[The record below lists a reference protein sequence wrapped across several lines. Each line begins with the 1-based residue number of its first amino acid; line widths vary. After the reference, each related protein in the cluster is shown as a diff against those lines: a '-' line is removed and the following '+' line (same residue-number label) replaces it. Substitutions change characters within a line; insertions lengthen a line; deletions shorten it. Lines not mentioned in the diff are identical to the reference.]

1 MDTRSE
7 RPRPA
12 AHRPEALRRAALALR
27 QAQAL
32 EAGDEDLA
40 AAAACLEAAV
50 RELGPLPMLSRPLA
64 DLLCRLRR
72 WEAAVA
78 LCGAAVSAC
87 TDPRE
92 AATWQL
98 RLAEAY
104 ENLGRTEE
112 AVTALREALVGR
124 PRELRALQALQR
136 LHRSQHNDA
145 ALARALEGEL
155 AMRAGTEEIGLRLEL
170 AELLATKLQRGPEAL
185 VHLRRVLQLEPSDES
200 TRSRALELA
209 EALGAAEEQVA
220 LIDDA
225 LAQPRGPGQRAR
237 LLARQAALLTGPL
250 ARPDLALPRWR
261 EALLLDASIPGVG
274 EGLRTALESL
284 GDWRSLLD
292 RLHQESRTAGPEAR
306 RAILERAARLAAEHA
321 GPDAA
326 LPWLERMRA
335 EAPRDPTLLERMAA
349 LHRAAGRQEA
359 LLACIEA
366 ELALDPDAERE
377 GALRRE
383 RLALQRENRGAI
395 SPATPRANVA
405 ASPDHDGVDERIPP
419 VPIRLPVTRPES
431 EADAAGAA
439 QAAEQQLVALDPEAP
454 VFRERRLAL
463 AAELAH
469 LYADVLDD
477 VERALPHLRTL
488 VDAGA
493 GADGASGTRE
503 PPSWAEER
511 LLTLLRAQGSHL
523 ELVERLRAKLGRRP
537 DDPAG
542 WLELARLREQE
553 LSSFGA
559 AAEAYREALAR
570 GAKPAEVLPALQR
583 TAEALG
589 DWPEV
594 ARVLELQLAEEK
606 SGTERARL
614 FRTLGDVA
622 WRQLGATTRASR
634 AFAAALEA
642 DPRDLVSLRALQQL
656 LASMEDWRGT
666 LDLIESEIELLPPQ
680 ESTERRRLLLRAA
693 TLAAERV
700 GDPQRAI
707 RALEAADALAPL
719 DRVTR
724 LRLADLLRRAGPRE
738 RYVEVATALCDEP
751 GAGSDAP
758 TQLLLAGALRALGRL
773 DEAGRRV
780 KRALAAAPQVAAAWQ
795 LHAEIRHAEGAPDAA
810 AESLVRAAEHAA
822 PGAAVAHLLR
832 AAGWVAS
839 DDPVYAHALLERACA
854 RDAGSVAAHSARAR
868 SALGLGRREEAEEAA
883 VRAAELALSP
893 MERGETGAL
902 VEVALEVA
910 ASAQAA
916 GRLRR
921 AARLLDAI
929 RALEPRDP
937 AVLRAHATALRA
949 LGDWRAARRA
959 VAALLEAA
967 AEPQKDAELLLID
980 AEGLEH
986 EAALDEAAERFAE
999 ATQADPS
1006 LDAAWAGLARAH
1018 EQAGRPLDAIRA
1030 LDAWARASSSAGLT
1044 CRLRAA
1050 ELALRHDSGGSAEPR
1065 LRELIRIDPACSP
1078 ASQMLASHLL
1088 ATDRPGDALQ
1098 VATEALVRARGNPAL
1113 AALER
1118 LRARCFERLG
1128 RGDDACRCLA
1138 AVLAADPDAA
1148 DAARWQAAW
1157 LRARGAWPEA
1167 AAALEAFVATAQQPA
1182 PDALA
1187 EIWLELGQL
1196 RAGPLADVEGAR
1208 RACREALRLRPGLR
1222 PAREALADLLSRDAA
1237 HREEAIARHREL
1249 LEATPERVESLRA
1262 LTALAASTGE
1272 PQLAAD
1278 GHTLC
1283 AILGEDEADGREA
1296 TCLAL
1301 RVAPAPAL
1309 EHPVWERAR
1318 RIALAA
1324 RRSISRALEAS
1335 EVLEP
1340 PVADDPLARFRLAA
1354 VVAEAVL
1361 AGPALV
1367 PLRDDEVGA
1376 VLTVVTALAAE
1387 REVVSGD
1394 GRLVNALA
1402 GHLGRGV
1409 RRRVREAAASSSPEE
1424 IAEIDFAS
1432 WRQALRGLAHAVAL
1446 DETGGDLRAALAALS
1461 EDEAA
1466 ARQLVRRVVA
1476 AFGREVACRRTDD
1489 D

>member
-7 RPRPA
+7 RPGA
-12 AHRPEALRRAALALR
+12 GAQSPEALQRAALALR

-32 EAGDEDLA
+32 ETGGNDLA
-40 AAAACLEAAV
+40 AAVACLEAAV

-64 DLLCRLRR
+64 ELLCRLRR
-72 WEAAVA
+72 WEAAAA
-78 LCGAAVSAC
+78 LCSVAASAC

-92 AATWQL
+92 ASTWQL

-104 ENLGRTEE
+104 ENLGQTEE

-124 PRELRALQALQR
+124 PRELRALQSLQR
-136 LHRSQHNDA
+136 LHRSQRNDP

-185 VHLRRVLQLEPSDES
+185 VHFRRVLQLEPSDES

-261 EALLLDASIPGVG
+261 EALLLDATIPGAG

-284 GDWRSLLD
+284 GDWRALLD
-292 RLHQESRTAGPEAR
+292 RLHEESRSAGPEAR
-306 RAILERAARLAAEHA
+306 RAILERAARLAAEHE

-335 EAPRDPTLLERMAA
+335 EATDDPALLERMAA
-349 LHRAAGRQEA
+349 LHRAAGRREA

-366 ELALDPDAERE
+366 ALALDPDAERQD
-377 GALRRE
+377 
-383 RLALQRENRGAI
+383 ALQRERRALQRDNRGAI
-395 SPATPRANVA
+395 SLAPPRANGA
-405 ASPDHDGVDERIPP
+405 ARHGHESADQRIPP
-419 VPIRLPVTRPES
+419 APILIPGARPAS
-431 EADAAGAA
+431 RADATTSA
-439 QAAEQQLVALDPEAP
+439 QAAEQQLAALDSKAS

-463 AAELAH
+463 AAELAY
-469 LYADVLDD
+469 LYADVLNDF
-477 VERALPHLRTL
+477 ERALPHLRTL

-493 GADGASGTRE
+493 GAAGTRE

-511 LLTLLRAQGSHL
+511 LLTLLRAQGSPL
-523 ELVERLRAKLGRRP
+523 ELVARLGAKLGRRP
-537 DDPAG
+537 DDPAA

-570 GAKPAEVLPALQR
+570 GAVPAEVLPALKR

-594 ARVLELQLAEEK
+594 ARVLELQLAEEE
-606 SGTERARL
+606 SGPARARL
-614 FRTLGDVA
+614 FRTLGEVA

-666 LDLIESEIELLPPQ
+666 LDLIESEIELLSPQ

-707 RALEAADALAPL
+707 RALDAADALAPL
-719 DRVTR
+719 DRAAHV
-724 LRLADLLRRAGPRE
+724 RLAELLRRAGPCE

-751 GAGSDAP
+751 GAESDAP
-758 TQLLLAGALRALGRL
+758 TELLLAGALRALGRL
-773 DEAGRRV
+773 DEARRRV
-780 KRALAAAPQVAAAWQ
+780 KRALAAAPQLSGAWQ

-822 PGAAVAHLLR
+822 PSTAVTQLLR
-832 AAGWVAS
+832 AADWVAS

-854 RDAGSVAAHSARAR
+854 RDAGSVAAHRARAR
-868 SALGLGRREEAEEAA
+868 SALDLGRREEAEEAA

-921 AARLLDAI
+921 AARLLEAV
-929 RALEPRDP
+929 RALAPREP
-937 AVLRAHATALRA
+937 AVLRAHAVALRA
-949 LGDWRAARRA
+949 LGDWRAARSA
-959 VAALLEAA
+959 VAALLAEHE
-967 AEPQKDAELLLID
+967 EPQKDAELLLID

-1018 EQAGRPLDAIRA
+1018 EHAGRPLDSIRA
-1030 LDAWARASSSAGLT
+1030 LDAWARASTGAGLT

-1050 ELALRHDSGGSAEPR
+1050 ELALRHDAGGTAETR

-1078 ASQMLASHLL
+1078 ASQMLARHLL
-1088 ATDRPGDALQ
+1088 ATDRPAEALQ
-1098 VATEALVRARGNPAL
+1098 VATEALVRARGTPAL

-1118 LRARCFERLG
+1118 LRARSFERLG
-1128 RGDDACRCLA
+1128 RGDDACRSLA

-1187 EIWLELGQL
+1187 EVWLELGQL
-1196 RAGPLADVEGAR
+1196 RAGPLGDVEGAR

-1222 PAREALADLLSRDAA
+1222 QARETLADLLSRDAA

-1249 LEATPERVESLRA
+1249 LEATPERVASLRA

-1278 GHTLC
+1278 GHTLS
-1283 AILGEDEADGREA
+1283 AILGRDEADGAEA
-1296 TCLAL
+1296 ICLAL

-1309 EHPVWERAR
+1309 DHPVWERAR

-1340 PVADDPLARFRLAA
+1340 PLADDPVARFRLAA

-1387 REVVSGD
+1387 REIVSGD

-1409 RRRVREAAASSSPEE
+1409 RRRVRREA
-1424 IAEIDFAS
+1424 
-1432 WRQALRGLAHAVAL
+1432 R
-1446 DETGGDLRAALAALS
+1446 
-1461 EDEAA
+1461 
-1466 ARQLVRRVVA
+1466 RQLVAGRNRRDRFRVLA
-1476 AFGREVACRRTDD
+1476 SGASRAGPRRGAGRNRRRPAGSAGGAVGGRGRGAPATAPRRSGLRPRGVEPGEG
-1489 D
+1489 